1 MIRDERKIML
11 LGKHPPG
18 KPKIYVYTSSGIL
31 LNTFTWDLTP
41 PILLHF
47 TSKNLI
53 VLSDE
58 GLYRVYDLS
67 NSGEYKQHTLGND
80 VAEMGLV
87 DAQAWEDGMI
97 VLTGGLEYLQVSGWS
112 GGRAIRL
119 SPSGKYGEVLAAYFL
134 TKRSQV

>member
-1 MIRDERKIML
+1 ML

-47 TSKNLI
+47 TSQNLI

-67 NSGEYKQHTLGND
+67 SSGEYKQHTLGSE

-97 VLTGGLEYLQVSGWS
+97 VLTGGLEYLQVNGWS
-112 GGRAIRL
+112 GGRAMRL
-119 SPSGKYGEVLAAYFL
+119 SPSG
-134 TKRSQV
+134 T